1 MEISMQP
8 DGSELPFLESN
19 DPDEVDLNQFRM
31 YSALAEMKICY
42 DIGSRSGGLQGIVVR
57 LLWGFFQFEKQAK

>member
-1 MEISMQP
+1 VQQGPLSNLKMEISMQP

-31 YSALAEMKICY
+31 YSALK
-42 DIGSRSGGLQGIVVR
+42 
-57 LLWGFFQFEKQAK
+57 